1 MKSLGF
7 GNVKNINLSA
17 KIPALVGIA
26 TALSILVV
34 ASFSYFQS
42 AHQLEKRAVDQLQAL
57 SVARVDAL
65 KTLLGTVRDD
75 MLIVAANSGTEKALN
90 GFKFGFRLFAR
101 KGNPTETLQ
110 KLYIVDNPNP
120 EGSKQLL
127 DLAEDGSGYSKYHGE
142 NHPWFRK
149 LEESRGYADV
159 MLIDSDGNIVY
170 SVLKAADYATNLIEG
185 PAKDTELATV
195 FARLAENPEPGQVV
209 MTDFHGYAPRA
220 NAPTAFIATPLFV
233 RGEFAGGLVIHI
245 PAEMID
251 RLMRDTSGMGGTGE
265 TILVGAD
272 TLLRSS
278 SRVSGVDAILKAE
291 ANTDAAGKALAGEE
305 GTIQE
310 NNYLGEPVYSVFKPL
325 EFEGVRWAVLGEMS
339 EAEILGPVQDMRNIL
354 AAVGVVMFLLLAG
367 IGYTTARTA
376 LRPVVQMTGVMRSLS
391 EGELSVEIPGTGRGD
406 EIGQMAASVEV
417 FRANMIKNE
426 EMQAEQ
432 EKARELREARSRR
445 IDGVTET
452 FDNAVSEALR
462 SVASATTELDSTAQS
477 MVNIADNTQTQ
488 AGSVAAASGEASSNV
503 EMVAAAAE
511 QLASSIREIGQ
522 QVSESTRISAEASE
536 QADHTRESVVGLDQA
551 ARKVGEIVGL
561 ISDIAEQTN
570 LLALNATIEAAR
582 AGEAGKGFAVVASE
596 VKNLATQTAKATE
609 DITAQISAM
618 QSETTSAVS
627 AIRTISETVARVSEI
642 ATGIASAV
650 EEQNSAT
657 NEISRNVQEAAQ
669 GTQMVSANISS
680 MTEGAQDT
688 GAAANQVLETAR
700 EVAQQSNM
708 LNDTVRRFLDEVRNA

>member
-1 MKSLGF
+1 M
-7 GNVKNINLSA
+7 KNINLST

-26 TALSILVV
+26 TALSIMVV
-34 ASFSYFQS
+34 ASFSYLQS
-42 AHQLEKRAVDQLQAL
+42 ANQLEKRALDQLQAL

-65 KTLLGTVRDD
+65 NTLLGTIRDD
-75 MLIVAANSGTEKALN
+75 MLIVAANSATEKALN

-101 KGNPTETLQ
+101 KGNATETLQ

-142 NHPWFRK
+142 NHPWFRR
-149 LEESRGYADV
+149 LVQSRGYADV
-159 MLIDSDGNIVY
+159 MLIDSEGNIVY
-170 SVLKAADYATNLIEG
+170 SVKKARDYATTVSDG
-185 PAKDTELATV
+185 PAKGTELESV
-195 FARLAENPEPGQVV
+195 FARLAESPEPGQVV
-209 MTDFHGYAPRA
+209 MTDFYGYAPRA

-245 PAEMID
+245 PSEIID
-251 RLMRDTSGMGGTGE
+251 RVMRDTTGMGQTGE

-272 TLLRSS
+272 NLLRSS
-278 SRVSGVDAILKAE
+278 SRASGADAILKAE

-305 GTIQE
+305 GTVQE

-339 EAEILGPVQDMRNIL
+339 EAEILGPVAEMRNIL
-354 AAVGVVMFLLLAG
+354 AGVGIAMFLLLAG
-367 IGYTTARTA
+367 VGYTIARKE
-376 LRPVVQMTGVMRSLS
+376 LRPVVQMAGVMRALS
-391 EGELSVEIPGTGRGD
+391 DGNLDVEIPGTGRGD
-406 EIGQMAASVEV
+406 EIGQMAESVEV

-432 EKARELREARSRR
+432 EKARQQREARARR
-445 IDGVTET
+445 IEEVTET

-462 SVASATTELDSTAQS
+462 SVSSATTELDATAQS
-477 MVNIADNTQTQ
+477 MANIADNTQTQ
-488 AGSVAAASGEASSNV
+488 AGSVASASGEASSNV

-522 QVSESTRISAEASE
+522 QVSESTRISAEAAS
-536 QADHTRESVVGLDQA
+536 QAERTRESVVGLDEA
-551 ARKVGEIVGL
+551 AEKVGAIVGL
-561 ISDIAEQTN
+561 INDIAEQTN

-609 DITAQISAM
+609 EITTQISAM
-618 QSETTSAVS
+618 QSETTSAVG

-657 NEISRNVQEAAQ
+657 SEISRNVHEAAQ
-669 GTQMVSANISS
+669 GTQMVSANIAS

-688 GAAANQVLETAR
+688 GIAANQVLETAR
-700 EVAQQSNM
+700 EVAQQSNT